1 MKDQTICLIPIGFIE
16 KALLKD
22 IAEPIERAFRFPVRI
37 LPAEQIPTHTPGL
50 LHDGKYNSTALLL
63 YLTRNNRIPEHA
75 VKVLAVTKLDLYSP
89 IFSHLYGEAQL
100 RGTCALMSLYRL
112 RPEFYEQPPDP
123 ALFLSRCR
131 KEAIHELG
139 HTFGLMHC
147 HDTNCIMHPSSTIDD
162 TDTKSES
169 FCPVCEK
176 MRQVCPPR

>member
-1 MKDQTICLIPIGFIE
+1 MKDQAICIIPVGFIE
-16 KALLKD
+16 KSLLKD
-22 IAEPIERAFRFPVRI
+22 IAAPIERTFRFPVRI
-37 LPAEQIPTHTPGL
+37 LPAEKIPAHTPGL
-50 LHDGKYNSTALLL
+50 LNNGRYNSTALLL
-63 YLTRNNRIPEHA
+63 YLTKRIPENA
-75 VKVLAVTKLDLYSP
+75 AKVLAVTRLDLYSP

-112 RPEFYEQPPDP
+112 RQEFYDKPADP

-147 HDTNCIMHPSSTIDD
+147 QDSNCIMHPSSTIED

-176 MRQVCPPR
+176 MSR